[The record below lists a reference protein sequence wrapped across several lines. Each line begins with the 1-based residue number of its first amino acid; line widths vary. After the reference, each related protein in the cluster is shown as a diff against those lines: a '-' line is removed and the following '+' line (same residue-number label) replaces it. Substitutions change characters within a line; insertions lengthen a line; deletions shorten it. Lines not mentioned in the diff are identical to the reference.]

1 MPVDL
6 TLPYST
12 LFAFMLV
19 FARVA
24 GAVTFLPIPGIQS
37 GPEAPRIILALAI
50 TVGLAPV
57 WPEARIPDGIGTLA
71 VWIAAEAAFGITAG
85 VAVSFLLETLG
96 IAFQLIGLQAGYSY
110 ASTIDPI
117 NNADS
122 SVLIVMAQLMSGLLF
137 FAFGLDRE
145 ILRIFAASLSA
156 HPPGTWTAGP
166 EALAVITNIGTGMF
180 ATGVRLALPVVV
192 LLLLIDCA
200 IALLGRMHQQ
210 LQLITLAFPVKM
222 ATSFIML
229 AAVAAVFAPVWRGAA
244 ERTLAALGRIL

>member
-1 MPVDL
+1 MPAEVS
-6 TLPYST
+6 LPYPA
-12 LFAFMLV
+12 LFAFLLV

-24 GAVTFLPIPGIQS
+24 AAVTFLPLPGIQK
-37 GPEAPRIILALAI
+37 GPEAPRIVLALAI
-50 TVGLAPV
+50 TIALAPV
-57 WPEARIPDGIGTLA
+57 WPPARIPEGIGTLA
-71 VWIAAEAAFGITAG
+71 AWICAEAAFGITAG
-85 VAVSFLLETLG
+85 VAVSFLIETMG

-110 ASTIDPI
+110 ASTIDPVS
-117 NNADS
+117 NADS
-122 SVLIVMAQLMSGLLF
+122 SVLIIMAQLVSGLLF
-137 FAFGLDRE
+137 LAFGLDRE
-145 ILRIFAASLSA
+145 VLRIFAASLSA

-166 EALAVITNIGTGMF
+166 EALAAITNMGTGMF

-222 ATSFIML
+222 AASFIML

-244 ERTLAALGRIL
+244 QRTLAALGRIL